1 MSEKIR
7 RHYVVKGRVQGVGFR
22 YKAYYAAQAY
32 RLTGYVRNMYSG
44 DVEIEVQGNREAVDK
59 FFEFA
64 YRDRY
69 IQIDDIKSKA
79 KMKNIIFQKNLL
91 DSKMIILT

>member
-1 MSEKIR
+1 MYMSEKIR

-44 DVEIEVQGNREAVDK
+44 DVEIEVQGNRETVDK

-69 IQIDDIKSKA
+69 IQIDDIKSTN
-79 KMKNIIFQKNLL
+79 MPIIEDERSFKVK
-91 DSKMIILT
+91 DSY